1 MKLNFLKL
9 FCIYLFSFSLVQS
22 QVLVSVGAK
31 KPEKKQVFDNIEIPG
46 SVLANESVKI
56 TTVVSEK
63 INKIHFIEGKYVREN
78 ELLVELYDEEEKA
91 ILDQVYAEF
100 EEAEINYQRAL
111 KLSEKGNISQSILD
125 NRLMLKKKLSG
136 KIKEIKAKIDDL
148 KIKAPFNGYTG
159 IKNYSV
165 GSFVKP
171 GDIITE
177 LHDIKTLKIQA
188 FIPEVFSNK
197 LKINSLFFLKE
208 DINIPKNIKGKITV
222 IDPIINKNTR
232 SFGILGKITNPK
244 NKIKPGM
251 MVNLTIP
258 LEKRNSLMVREN
270 SVISQDDISFVYV
283 VSDKNIVK
291 KKRVKIGIKNEGMI
305 EILSGLDIGDVVVY
319 EGINK
324 IKNGS
329 VVKVR

>member
-1 MKLNFLKL
+1 M
-9 FCIYLFSFSLVQS
+9 
-22 QVLVSVGAK
+22 
-31 KPEKKQVFDNIEIPG
+31 
-46 SVLANESVKI
+46 
-56 TTVVSEK
+56 
-63 INKIHFIEGKYVREN
+63 
-78 ELLVELYDEEEKA
+78 
-91 ILDQVYAEF
+91 
-100 EEAEINYQRAL
+100 
-111 KLSEKGNISQSILD
+111 
-125 NRLMLKKKLSG
+125 
-136 KIKEIKAKIDDL
+136 
-148 KIKAPFNGYTG
+148 
-159 IKNYSV
+159 
-165 GSFVKP
+165 
-171 GDIITE
+171 
-177 LHDIKTLKIQA
+177 HDIKTLKIQA